1 MTSSIWN
8 PTGSGLKPSSGKRES
23 TKILGVVMES
33 QETLYEK
40 HEDIVKFDDAEESPK
55 APMQFNDGLQR
66 QETPDTPLFKVDSF
80 GLEVGRSDSV
90 NVKQK
95 FEYFGM

>member
-23 TKILGVVMES
+23 TKFLGVVMES

-40 HEDIVKFDDAEESPK
+40 HEDVAKFDDAESPK
-55 APMQFNDGLQR
+55 APMQFNDGMKEEL
-66 QETPDTPLFKVDSF
+66 TPDTPLFKVDSF
-80 GLEVGRSDSV
+80 EREL
-90 NVKQK
+90 
-95 FEYFGM
+95 